1 MINVCN
7 HSRMTICGE
16 KREKFNNKHGTP
28 YDVLQSTTMGAVLR
42 IMERCHRKKRNYIL
56 DQANIYVNGHS
67 KKMGPFEGKKDDLI
81 SGTDFR
87 GISSMS
93 KSFLIFKVSI
103 VWRLYWCH
111 QKRIMIREKKR
122 KLKKVEER

>member
-1 MINVCN
+1 
-7 HSRMTICGE
+7 MTICGE

-67 KKMGPFEGKKDDLI
+67 KKMGPFEGKRRLLNAQSLYLGFYDI
-81 SGTDFR
+81 SYIR
-87 GISSMS
+87 MICMS
-93 KSFLIFKVSI
+93 KPFLLRFSSSGGGIGPI
-103 VWRLYWCH
+103 RRRL
-111 QKRIMIREKKR
+111 
-122 KLKKVEER
+122 